1 MAIGDDAVNAG
12 MPVLTG
18 SEQAD
23 DIDLYIN
30 ETRDIIARRTQRTSP
45 NLDIWVQ
52 GAAPAH
58 APGRI
63 WIKVNP

>member
-1 MAIGDDAVNAG
+1 MATGDDAIAAG

-18 SEQAD
+18 QEQAD

-30 ETRDIIARRTQRTSP
+30 ETRDFIAQRTQRTSP

-52 GAAPAH
+52 TTAPAH

-63 WIKVNP
+63 WIKVNI

>member
-1 MAIGDDAVNAG
+1 MAIGDDALNAG

-18 SEQAD
+18 TERAD

-30 ETRDIIARRTQRTSP
+30 QTRDIIAQRTQRTSP

-52 GAAPAH
+52 TTAPAH

-63 WIKVNP
+63 WIKVNI